1 MTFSRYDGYMVPICF
16 ILVSPSFGD
25 QFNFNTT
32 ASPNAANAD
41 NIVPAWGYHPRF
53 VGKIY
58 IREKTGSHGVTP
70 KLSPLL
76 YDQRQEHG

>member
-1 MTFSRYDGYMVPICF
+1 MTFSRFDGYKVPIRF

-32 ASPNAANAD
+32 ASPNAASAD
-41 NIVPAWGYHPRF
+41 DIVPAWGYHPRF
-53 VGKIY
+53 GSNIH
-58 IREKTGSHGVTP
+58 IRGITPSQGVTP
-70 KLSPLL
+70 KKSPLL

>member
-41 NIVPAWGYHPRF
+41 DIVPAWG
-53 VGKIY
+53 
-58 IREKTGSHGVTP
+58 
-70 KLSPLL
+70 
-76 YDQRQEHG
+76 